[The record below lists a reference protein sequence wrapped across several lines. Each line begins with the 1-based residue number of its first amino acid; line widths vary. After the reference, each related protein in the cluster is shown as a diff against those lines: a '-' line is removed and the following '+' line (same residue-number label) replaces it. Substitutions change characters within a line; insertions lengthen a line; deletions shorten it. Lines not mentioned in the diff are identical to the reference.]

1 MIRSLAML
9 LALLAV
15 LALAACRAEDPTPSA
30 TAAARADSGAIASP
44 AFTEPAV
51 PLPSPSPA
59 APPAFHAGISSVPTA
74 LVAGKTWH
82 AGCPVP
88 VSGLRLVTVTYW
100 GFDQTVREG
109 RLVVNA
115 SAAKDIA
122 WVFGRLF
129 RARFPIQDL
138 RLAAPFDP
146 NADPNTKV
154 DITASFNCRP
164 VVTPAG
170 PGTTLSMHSYGLA
183 IDINPL
189 QNPYVAA
196 DGHTR
201 NKFAR
206 PFLDRSKHLAGMIHP
221 GDVVTSA
228 FAHIGWTWGGTW
240 RSGKDYMHFS
250 SNGR

>member
-1 MIRSLAML
+1 MYRPLALVLALLSL
-9 LALLAV
+9 LALGACD
-15 LALAACRAEDPTPSA
+15 AAEPAPLPTA
-30 TAAARADSGAIASP
+30 TARAASGAIESPPPTEAPLTAS
-44 AFTEPAV
+44 
-51 PLPSPSPA
+51 SPSPA
-59 APPAFHAGISSVPTA
+59 PPTFHATIAPVPTA

-88 VSGLRLVTVTYW
+88 VSGLRLLTVSYW
-100 GFDQTVREG
+100 GFDHHAHQG
-109 RLVVNA
+109 RMVLNA
-115 SAAKDIA
+115 SVAKDLA
-122 WVFGRLF
+122 WVFGRLYQ
-129 RARFPIQDL
+129 ARFPIHDL

-183 IDINPL
+183 VDVNPL
-189 QNPYVAA
+189 QNPFVAA

-206 PFLDRSKHLAGMIHP
+206 PYLDRSKHLAGMIHAD
-221 GDVVTSA
+221 DVVTTA

-240 RSGKDYMHFS
+240 HSGKDYMHFS